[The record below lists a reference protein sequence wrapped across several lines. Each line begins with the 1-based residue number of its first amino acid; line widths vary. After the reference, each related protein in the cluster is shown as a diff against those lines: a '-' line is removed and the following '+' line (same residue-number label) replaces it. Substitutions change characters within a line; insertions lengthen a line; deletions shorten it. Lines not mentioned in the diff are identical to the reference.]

1 MLKKITELDKNQ
13 KRMLLKAIAT
23 GEINRKTLT
32 PETLI
37 GTEKSDA
44 FLSLMVQ
51 SGNKG
56 INVICVGLA
65 KNALEDAGLVQFEKN
80 GQRYLDPECTRPID
94 SIDELARETV
104 IILPYN
110 DRQ

>member
-1 MLKKITELDKNQ
+1 MLKKITELDKNE
-13 KRMLLKAIAT
+13 KRMLLKGIAT
-23 GEINRKTLT
+23 GEVDRKTVT
-32 PETLI
+32 QDTLI

-44 FLSLMVQ
+44 FLSLMMK
-51 SGNKG
+51 SGNKS

-80 GQRYLDPECTRPID
+80 GQRYLDHECTRPIG
-94 SIDELARETV
+94 SIDELARESV

-110 DRQ
+110 DR